1 MVKVLGLTLYGV
13 QAASTRHRM
22 AQYVPNL
29 KEEGIDLKIVPL
41 LGEEYIKTTFGGER
55 YSAKAL
61 VRDYI
66 GRLVCLVKQG
76 RYDLAIVHV
85 ELFPL
90 LPGVI
95 ESRLLRIPYIYD
107 FDDAFFLKYRQWRF
121 RRVSFLL
128 KDKFAP
134 VLSHARAVL
143 AGNHYLADYAK
154 QLNPATTFLPTVV
167 DTDRYVHLPSERD
180 DIFTVGWIGSPSTS
194 VYLRALASPLA
205 QLGREGPVR
214 FVVVGGRC
222 EAIDGVEVVN
232 LPWEEATEVS
242 LINTF
247 DVGVMP
253 LFDDEWARGKCA
265 LKLIQ
270 YMACGVP
277 AVASPVGANLEVINN
292 SCGLLASGSDAWLD
306 GLRRLKNDGVL
317 RRGMGV
323 AARQRIEHFYS
334 LRTALPV
341 MSNTIKT
348 VAANRIMPQHFSR

>member
-1 MVKVLGLTLYGV
+1 MIKVLGLALYGSR
-13 QAASTRHRM
+13 AASTRYRL
-22 AQYVPNL
+22 AQYVPSL
-29 KEEGIDLKIVPL
+29 KEEGIALQVVPL
-41 LGEEYIKTTFGGER
+41 LGDEYIKTTFGGKR
-55 YSAKAL
+55 YGAKAL
-61 VRDYI
+61 IRDYI
-66 GRLVCLVKQG
+66 VRLACLAKQG
-76 RYDLAIVHV
+76 RYDLAIVNV

-95 ESRLLRIPYIYD
+95 ESRLLRVPYIYD
-107 FDDAFFLKYRQWRF
+107 FDDAFFLKYRQERF
-121 RRVSFLL
+121 RRLFFL
-128 KDKFAP
+128 KDKFTP
-134 VLSHARAVL
+134 VLSHAAAVL
-143 AGNHYLADYAK
+143 AGNHYLVDYAK

-194 VYLRALASPLA
+194 VYLRALALPLA

-214 FVVVGGRC
+214 FIVVGGRC

-232 LPWEEATEVS
+232 LPWEEANEVW

-253 LFDDEWARGKCA
+253 LFDHEWARGKCA

-277 AVASPVGANLEVINN
+277 VIASPVGANLDVINGL
-292 SCGLLASGSDAWLD
+292 CGLLANDSDAWLA
-306 GLRRLKNDGVL
+306 GLRRLRDDRAL
-317 RRGMGV
+317 RRDMG
-323 AARQRIEHFYS
+323 AAGRQNVEQFYS

-341 MSNTIKT
+341 MTNAIKT
-348 VAANRIMPQHFSR
+348 VAAMR

>member
-1 MVKVLGLTLYGV
+1 MIKVLGLALYGV

-29 KEEGIDLKIVPL
+29 KEEGIDLQVVPL
-41 LGEEYIKTTFGGER
+41 LGDEYIKTTFGGKR
-55 YSAKAL
+55 YRAKAL
-61 VRDYI
+61 IHDYI
-66 GRLVCLVKQG
+66 VRLAWLAKQG
-76 RYDLAIVHV
+76 RYDLAIIQV

-95 ESRLLRIPYIYD
+95 EFAVVARSVYL
-107 FDDAFFLKYRQWRF
+107 RF
-121 RRVSFLL
+121 RRCILFEISSGAVPPVLFFL

-134 VLSHARAVL
+134 VISHAAAVL

-167 DTDRYVHLPSERD
+167 DTNRYVHLPRERHD
-180 DIFTVGWIGSPSTS
+180 LFTVGWIGSPSTS
-194 VYLRALASPLA
+194 VYLRVLASPLA

-214 FVVVGGRC
+214 FIVVGGRC

-232 LPWEEATEVS
+232 LPWEEATEVR

-277 AVASPVGANLEVINN
+277 VIASPVGANLDVING
-292 SCGLLASGSDAWLD
+292 SCGLLASNSDAWLV
-306 GLRRLKNDGVL
+306 GLRRLRDDKAL
-317 RRGMGV
+317 RRDMGV
-323 AARQRIEHFYS
+323 AGRQCVEQFYS

-341 MSNTIKT
+341 MGNAIKT
-348 VAANRIMPQHFSR
+348 VAAMR

>member
-1 MVKVLGLTLYGV
+1 MIKVCGLALYGF
-13 QAASTRHRM
+13 QAASTRYRL
-22 AQYVPNL
+22 AQYVPGL
-29 KEEGIDLKIVPL
+29 KENGIDLHITPL
-41 LGEEYIKTTFGGER
+41 LSDEYVTRAFAGQTYSIK
-55 YSAKAL
+55 KL
-61 VRDYI
+61 IIDYI
-66 GRLVCLVKQG
+66 NRLASLTKQG
-76 RYDLAIVHV
+76 KYDLAIVHV

-90 LPGVI
+90 LPGGI
-95 ESRLLRIPYIYD
+95 ESRLLRVPYIYD
-107 FDDAFFLKYRQWRF
+107 FDDAFFLKYRQKRF

-134 VLSHARAVL
+134 VLSRAAAVL
-143 AGNHYLADYAK
+143 AGNHYLADYAN
-154 QLNPATTFLPTVV
+154 QLNSATTFLPTVV
-167 DTDRYVHLPSERD
+167 DTDRYVLASERD

-194 VYLRALASPLA
+194 VYLSALASPLA

-214 FVVVGGRC
+214 FIIVGGRC
-222 EAIDGVEVVN
+222 EPIDGVEVVN
-232 LPWEEATEVS
+232 LPWDEATEVR

-277 AVASPVGANLEVINN
+277 VIASPVGANLDVIND
-292 SCGLLASGSDAWLD
+292 SCGLLASDADAWLV
-306 GLRRLKNDGVL
+306 GLRRLRDDRAL

-323 AARQRIEHFYS
+323 AGRQRVEQFYS

-341 MSNTIKT
+341 MSNAIKT
-348 VAANRIMPQHFSR
+348 VAAMR

>member
-1 MVKVLGLTLYGV
+1 MIKVLGLTLYGV
-13 QAASTRHRM
+13 QAASTRYRM

-29 KEEGIDLKIVPL
+29 KKEGIDLQVVPL
-41 LGEEYIKTTFGGER
+41 LGDDYIKTTFGGKR

-66 GRLVCLVKQG
+66 ARLACLAKQG

-95 ESRLLRIPYIYD
+95 ESRLLRLPYIYD
-107 FDDAFFLKYRQWRF
+107 FDDAFFLKYRQERF
-121 RRVSFLL
+121 RRLFFL
-128 KDKFAP
+128 KDKFTP
-134 VLSHARAVL
+134 VISQAAAVL

-194 VYLRALASPLA
+194 VYLRALALPLA

-214 FVVVGGRC
+214 FIVVGGRC

-232 LPWEEATEVS
+232 LPWEEATEVR

-253 LFDDEWARGKCA
+253 LSDDEWARGKCA

-270 YMACGVP
+270 YMACAVP
-277 AVASPVGANLEVINN
+277 AVASPVGANLDVIND
-292 SCGLLASGSDAWLD
+292 SCGMLASDSDAWLG
-306 GLRRLKNDGVL
+306 GLRRLRDDKTL
-317 RRGMGV
+317 RRDMG
-323 AARQRIEHFYS
+323 AAGRQCVEQFYS
-334 LRTALPV
+334 LRTALPA
-341 MSNTIKT
+341 MTNAIKT
-348 VAANRIMPQHFSR
+348 VAAMR

>member
-1 MVKVLGLTLYGV
+1 MIKVCGLTLYGT
-13 QAASTRHRM
+13 QAASTRHRLG
-22 AQYVPNL
+22 QYVPGL
-29 KEEGIDLKIVPL
+29 KADGIDLRVTPL
-41 LGEEYIKTTFGGER
+41 LGDEYVRCSFIGET
-55 YSAKAL
+55 YSSKKL
-61 VRDYI
+61 LTDYLR
-66 GRLVCLVKQG
+66 RLASLTKQG

-107 FDDAFFLKYRQWRF
+107 FDDAFFLKYRQERF
-121 RRVSFLL
+121 RRLFFL

-134 VLSHARAVL
+134 VLSHAAAVL

-194 VYLRALASPLA
+194 VYLRALALPLA

-214 FVVVGGRC
+214 FIVVGGRC

-232 LPWEEATEVS
+232 LPWEEATEVR

-253 LFDDEWARGKCA
+253 LSDDEWARGKCA

-277 AVASPVGANLEVINN
+277 VIASPVGANLDVIND
-292 SCGLLASGSDAWLD
+292 SCGLLASDSDAWLG
-306 GLRRLKNDGVL
+306 GLRRLRDDRAL
-317 RRGMGV
+317 RRDMGV
-323 AARQRIEHFYS
+323 AGRQCVEQFYS

-341 MSNTIKT
+341 MTNAIKT
-348 VAANRIMPQHFSR
+348 VAAMR